1 MDKGPETPARPLR
14 VLGVEPADWELSALE
29 TIIPAGKSV
38 YVLRADPRRSGK
50 SPAYD
55 GWLGRPESGKIDL
68 YTFQSVFYNSKPSY
82 LCSILQ

>member
-1 MDKGPETPARPLR
+1 MDKGPETPVRPLR

-55 GWLGRPESGKIDL
+55 GWLGRPESGKIMELVREGFLEEVEGDRA
-68 YTFQSVFYNSKPSY
+68 
-82 LCSILQ
+82 

>member
-14 VLGVEPADWELSALE
+14 VLGVEPADWGLSALE

-50 SPAYD
+50 SPAYN
-55 GWLGRPESGKIDL
+55 GRLGRPENGKIMELVREGFLEEVEGDRA
-68 YTFQSVFYNSKPSY
+68 
-82 LCSILQ
+82 

>member
-55 GWLGRPESGKIDL
+55 GWLGRPESGKIMELVREGFLEEVEGDRA
-68 YTFQSVFYNSKPSY
+68 
-82 LCSILQ
+82 